1 MRRSDGRT
9 NMKAKLKLDLGL
21 KHTLVLCLMNPV
33 YMRLI
38 DKGICPSARIVK

>member
-21 KHTLVLCLMNPV
+21 KHTLVLYLRNLV
-33 YMRLI
+33 YTRFT
-38 DKGICPSARIVK
+38 DKGICLSARIVK